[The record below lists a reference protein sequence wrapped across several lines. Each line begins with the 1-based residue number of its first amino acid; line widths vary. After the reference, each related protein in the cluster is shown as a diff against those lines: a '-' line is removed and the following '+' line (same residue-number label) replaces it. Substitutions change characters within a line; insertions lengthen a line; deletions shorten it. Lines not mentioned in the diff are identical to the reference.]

1 MDLIT
6 KNSEIFTSF
15 LEKADAMDKA
25 LGEIL
30 PNYRQLL
37 NGEKY
42 ITDKELSKNLKIS
55 RRTLQD
61 YRTGGK
67 IPYYLVGGKTLYK
80 ESDIEQL
87 LMENY
92 YPKPDGF

>member
-6 KNSEIFTSF
+6 KNDNIFTSF
-15 LEKADAMDKA
+15 LEKINEIDKA
-25 LGEIL
+25 LDGITQ
-30 PNYRQLL
+30 NYRPLL

-42 ITDKELSKNLKIS
+42 ITDKELSKILNIS

-67 IPYYLVGGKTLYK
+67 IPYYLVGGKILYK
-80 ESDIEQL
+80 ESDIEKL
-87 LMENY
+87 LTENY
-92 YPKPDGF
+92 YSKPEGF

>member
-6 KNSEIFTSF
+6 KNNEIFTSF
-15 LEKADAMDKA
+15 LEKADEIDKA
-25 LGEIL
+25 LGGIIQ
-30 PNYRQLL
+30 NYQPLL

-42 ITDKELSKNLKIS
+42 ITDKKLSKLLNIS

-61 YRTGGK
+61 YRTEGK
-67 IPYYLVGGKTLYK
+67 IPYYLVGGKILYK
-80 ESDIEQL
+80 ESDIERL

-92 YPKPDGF
+92 YPKQDRF